1 VTPLCLALP
10 GNEALATAIVTAI
23 GAEPGRLVVRR
34 FPDGESY
41 VRIESAVAGRDVV
54 LACTLDRPDAKLI
67 PLVLVA
73 ATAKDLGAMRV
84 GLVAP
89 YLGYLRQDARF
100 RDGEGVT
107 SAYVA
112 RVLSASVDWLVT
124 VDPHLHRRR
133 SLAEIY
139 SIPTAALRAAPL
151 VADWI
156 RAHVRDPL
164 VIGPDVE
171 STQWVGEVARDAG
184 APDVVLEKTRRGDR
198 DVEVSVPDVEWW
210 PGRTP
215 VLVDDIV
222 STGRT
227 MIAAI
232 AALRGR
238 GMAAPV
244 VVGVHAV
251 FADDAWGELAAA
263 RPAAVVTADTIPHPS
278 HAIAVGDVVAA
289 GVRAMLRAHG

>member
-1 VTPLCLALP
+1 VTPVCLALP
-10 GNEALATAIVTAI
+10 GNEALAAAI
-23 GAEPGRLVVRR
+23 GGDVGRLVVRR

-41 VRIESAVAGRDVV
+41 VRVESAVAGRDVV
-54 LACTLDRPDAKLI
+54 LACTLDRPDAKLVS
-67 PLVLVA
+67 LLLVA
-73 ATAKDLGAMRV
+73 ATAKDLGATRV

-89 YLGYLRQDARF
+89 YLGYMRQDARF

-112 RVLSASVDWLVT
+112 RLLSASVDWLVT

-133 SLAEIY
+133 SLGEIY
-139 SIPTAALRAAPL
+139 AIPTAALRSAPL
-151 VADWI
+151 LAAWI
-156 RAHVRDPL
+156 RTHVRDPL

-171 STQWVGEVARDAG
+171 SRQWATEVARDAG
-184 APDVVLEKTRRGDR
+184 APSVVLEKVRRGDR
-198 DVEVSVPDVEWW
+198 DVEVRVPGVERWAE
-210 PGRTP
+210 RTP

-227 MIAAI
+227 MTAAI

-244 VVGVHAV
+244 VVAVHAV
-251 FADDAWGELAAA
+251 FADDAWTALQAAG
-263 RPAAVVTADTIPHPS
+263 PAAVVTTDTVSHPS
-278 HAIAVGDVVAA
+278 NAIAVGAVVAA
-289 GVRAMLRAHG
+289 GVRAMLGADA